1 MISQSF
7 VMFSVSEDVLD
18 CLVLRYDID
27 WPSNIIINDNTLF
40 KYNEVTLN
48 YQKFVFIFKMLN
60 IFSQFSIPV

>member
-1 MISQSF
+1 MS
-7 VMFSVSEDVLD
+7 SVSEDVLD

-48 YQKFVFIFKMLN
+48 H
-60 IFSQFSIPV
+60 